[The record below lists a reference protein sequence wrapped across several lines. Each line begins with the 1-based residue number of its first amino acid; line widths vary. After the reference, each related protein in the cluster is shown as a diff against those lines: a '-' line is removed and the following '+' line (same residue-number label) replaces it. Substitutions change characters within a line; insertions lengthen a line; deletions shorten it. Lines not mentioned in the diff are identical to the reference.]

1 MLLPAYYTQPALSN
15 KQGAYCYYYY
25 YRGVQK
31 VDMRRWRHK
40 WEIKTP
46 SEISRAREREHDYRP
61 FETSQTPQN
70 PQNKTRPDQTRNPAE
85 YDTVAV
91 RLLPRREEP
100 NQQKQN

>member
-1 MLLPAYYTQPALSN
+1 MTGVCGMLLPAYYTQPALSN

-25 YRGVQK
+25 RGLQT

-61 FETSQTPQN
+61 FETSQTLPKT
-70 PQNKTRPDQTRNPAE
+70 PKTRPDQTR
-85 YDTVAV
+85 
-91 RLLPRREEP
+91 RET
-100 NQQKQN
+100 QQSMIQ